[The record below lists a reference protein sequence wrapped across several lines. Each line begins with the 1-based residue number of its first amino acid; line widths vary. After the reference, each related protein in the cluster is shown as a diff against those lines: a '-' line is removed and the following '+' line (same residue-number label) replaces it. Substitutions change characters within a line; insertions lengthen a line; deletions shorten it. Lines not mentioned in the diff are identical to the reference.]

1 VFSTADDNQTAVT
14 VHVLQGEREVAQAN
28 KSLGKFDL
36 QDIPPAPRG
45 VPQIEVMFDI
55 DANGILHV
63 SAKDKAT
70 GKENRI
76 VIKASSGLSEEEI
89 KRMVGDAEAHAD
101 EDRKFHELVNIRN
114 QAENLIH
121 ASEKTLRELGDKVEG
136 GERSAIEAAISD
148 LRSTVKTDNKGA
160 IEAKI
165 QTLSELSG
173 KLAERIYSQS
183 GGPDGGPGGPQGGA
197 GGGGGQKP
205 ADDGVV
211 DAEFEEVKK

>member
-1 VFSTADDNQTAVT
+1 
-14 VHVLQGEREVAQAN
+14 LQGEREVAQAN

-76 VIKASSGLSEEEI
+76 AIKASSGLSEEEI

-197 GGGGGQKP
+197 GGGGQKP

>member
-1 VFSTADDNQTAVT
+1 
-14 VHVLQGEREVAQAN
+14 
-28 KSLGKFDL
+28 
-36 QDIPPAPRG
+36 
-45 VPQIEVMFDI
+45 
-55 DANGILHV
+55 
-63 SAKDKAT
+63 
-70 GKENRI
+70 
-76 VIKASSGLSEEEI
+76 LSEEEI